1 MNHKNYVLNMKK
13 KITISFLLSLLLF
26 LLTFWTAAYSLYAA
40 SMAEAM
46 CFFVLT
52 YFILEKYAEPKT
64 YGTPFVIAIIMG
76 RILLDIPIRVMEFRE
91 TIFSLFI
98 PIVVMISIFLA
109 ALNFKEKN
117 KIVLVLS
124 LIILILLSSIGQ
136 AQWLE
141 GFRYGK

>member
-1 MNHKNYVLNMKK
+1 
-13 KITISFLLSLLLF
+13 
-26 LLTFWTAAYSLYAA
+26 
-40 SMAEAM
+40 
-46 CFFVLT
+46 
-52 YFILEKYAEPKT
+52 
-64 YGTPFVIAIIMG
+64 MG

-124 LIILILLSSIGQ
+124 LIILILLSTIGQ